1 MKPQSSIS
9 PLKKGA
15 TGCLSA
21 SAERKCPK
29 NTGWQAASGT
39 RIGLCAIL
47 LVVGFVSSAAAQSV
61 WELTPYRIRL
71 IVAMRPT
78 PELDA
83 RLRSDLESALLGR
96 FETVIGAAWDVSTEP
111 VSPRLR
117 HQIVDDIG
125 AVTAELLGEGRGE
138 FDKIMLLAV
147 TPGPMGYRVAA
158 REFDVRTQ
166 VFGSVAEQP
175 LWQSAKLC
183 DASFDAVRR
192 AFAPLARIASSKG
205 KDVKLRLRAGGLSMR
220 DKTLKALAAGDVFR
234 PMVRYLDREGK
245 LRRVIE
251 VPWTFMVVDRIE
263 ERGFHCT
270 LHSAMHS
277 PLSGRRRGRVEQLAL
292 AVRPAGKSTR
302 LTLKARVEPN
312 QLLCGYDVL
321 GRLPDSKKTTPL
333 GQTDAK
339 GTVNIPAIDGPLRI
353 LIVKCGGV
361 LLARL
366 PVVPGLSPTLEA
378 QVPGVDERLEMEGF
392 ITGIQEELIDIVT
405 RREVLIVRA
414 RKHIEEVDWEKARAR
429 VNELRS
435 LQTRAEFLR
444 TLDRQQEKVSVK
456 DTWIKKKIDTLFG
469 DTRKL
474 LDKFLDPG
482 AIEKIAL
489 EVNQARAENRKAK
502 PQPHQPQ
509 EKPPEKAE
517 ILPTDAGASNANLG
531 DAFD

>member
-1 MKPQSSIS
+1 
-9 PLKKGA
+9 
-15 TGCLSA
+15 
-21 SAERKCPK
+21 
-29 NTGWQAASGT
+29 
-39 RIGLCAIL
+39 
-47 LVVGFVSSAAAQSV
+47 
-61 WELTPYRIRL
+61 
-71 IVAMRPT
+71 MRPT
-78 PELDA
+78 PELDS
-83 RLRSDLESALLGR
+83 RLRSDLQRALLGR

-117 HQIVDDIG
+117 HQIIDDIG
-125 AVTAELLGEGRGE
+125 AVTAELLPQGRGE

-147 TPGPMGYRVAA
+147 TPGPKGYRVAA

-166 VFGSVAEQP
+166 IFGSVAEQP
-175 LWQSAKLC
+175 LSQSAKLC
-183 DASFDAVRR
+183 DASFDAIWR

-205 KDVKLRLRAGGLSMR
+205 KDVNLRLRAGGLSMR

-234 PMVRYLDREGK
+234 PLVRYLDREGK

-251 VPWTFMVVDRIE
+251 VPWTFLVVDRIE

-321 GRLPDSKKTTPL
+321 ARLPDSKKTTPL
-333 GQTDAK
+333 GRTDAK

-392 ITGIQEELIDIVT
+392 VIGMQEELIDIVT
-405 RREVLIVRA
+405 RREVLIVRT
-414 RKHIEEVDWEKARAR
+414 RRHIAEVDWEKAKAR

-456 DTWIKKKIDTLFG
+456 DAWAKKKIDTLFA

-489 EVNQARAENRKAK
+489 ELNQAQAQNRNAK
-502 PQPHQPQ
+502 PQIHQPQ
-509 EKPPEKAE
+509 EKPTEKPPQKAE
-517 ILPTDAGASNANLG
+517 NTPADDGASNANLG